1 MEKEHDILT
10 KDEFNQKVDNL
21 KDDPSS
27 FILVI
32 RALKSLFCKENRRCT
47 IFSGIGALVLSVPLS
62 FSKNTVIIYRDI
74 SSDTLNVLLALFG
87 IIFTAFALLQAYINI
102 NILENMVPLKY
113 DNDDSTKTYDKNTKI
128 AIHKTNEN
136 FMILLMLSLVN
147 IIIFFVL
154 KILLYHV
161 PEDFILL
168 NDVMFSNICCLA
180 LSTILFML
188 LLYNILSLKSVI
200 RDLYVLF
207 NLGTITAIYKI
218 EKERS
223 ENDKETELKPKF
235 KEIIEELFRK
245 K

>member
-1 MEKEHDILT
+1 MT

-21 KDDPSS
+21 RDDPSS
-27 FILVI
+27 FKLVI
-32 RALKSLFCKENRRCT
+32 RALKSLFCKENRYCI
-47 IFSGIGALVLSVPLS
+47 IFSGIGSFLLSIPLS
-62 FSKNTVIIYRDI
+62 FSNNTVIIYRNI
-74 SSDTLNVLLALFG
+74 SSDLLNVLLALFG

-113 DNDDSTKTYDKNTKI
+113 DEDVSIKIHDKNTKI
-128 AIHKTNEN
+128 AIHKINEN

-147 IIIFFVL
+147 IIIFLIL
-154 KILLYHV
+154 KMLLYCI

-168 NDVMFSNICCLA
+168 NDVMFSNICCLV

-188 LLYNILSLKSVI
+188 LFYNIISLKSVI

-218 EKERS
+218 EKARS
-223 ENDKETELKPKF
+223 ENDKEVALKPKLGLR
-235 KEIIEELFRK
+235 ELLKNYLGRK